1 MKNKKDVA
9 NLEKLLLL
17 IKEGNV
23 YGLGLKDVETKIAS
37 TIASLENDL
46 LNVVLFGS
54 FSDGKTTVAAGW
66 LEEEFDNMKIDSN
79 ESSDEICIYNSSLK
93 NVRIIDTP
101 GLFGDKEKSVNNQT
115 IKYEEQTKKY
125 ISEAHLIL
133 YVVEAVNPIKDSH
146 KDIIK
151 WVLQDLGKL
160 EQTIFV
166 VNKMDDVANLEDE
179 KDFKR
184 NAEIKTNV
192 IIDTLQS
199 FLEIKEDQL
208 EKLNI
213 VCVSANP
220 FEEGLKEW
228 FSNINEYRE
237 LSHLEGLKTITS
249 DIVKNNEE
257 KLKSEV
263 SKSVIRDVI
272 ITKTNELDEIISIE
286 KQNIYNQRL
295 ELKRLS
301 SDIGFLKTDAGAA
314 VRQLKERLES
324 LREAIFNE
332 IDGATKETYYSVLER
347 NLGIKKNGK
356 ELEVGFLLQHKVQG
370 IIDEA
375 IESLQGQTQ
384 KIAIDLEETVSKIN
398 ESIQLVS
405 ASKIAKLFKSASKIP
420 VSKIR
425 DGILS
430 ARNALKLST
439 KFKPW
444 GAVKMA
450 GKFAKGAAAMGAIIE
465 AGDSYLE
472 QKKAMKFDKEKIE
485 MKQSLGS
492 FFSEILDDLGSTDD
506 FIKKYIPSFNV
517 LKNTIKDLETNNESF
532 EKKLEKSSI
541 WKDKVINFFD
551 VEDIPFEEI

>member
-9 NLEKLLLL
+9 TLEKLLLL

-37 TIASLENDL
+37 AIKSLDNDL

-101 GLFGDKEKSVNNQT
+101 GLFGDKQKSVDNVV

-166 VNKMDDVANLEDE
+166 VNKMDDVANLEDDN
-179 KDFKR
+179 DFKR
-184 NAEIKTNV
+184 NAEIKTKV
-192 IIDTLQS
+192 IQDTLKS
-199 FLEIKEDQL
+199 FLEINE
-208 EKLNI
+208 EKLAALNI

-228 FSNINEYRE
+228 FSNIKEYRE
-237 LSHLEGLKTITS
+237 LSHLEGLKRLTTE
-249 DIVKNNEE
+249 IVENNEE

-263 SKSVIRDVI
+263 SKSVIKDVI
-272 ITKTNELDEIISIE
+272 ITKTKELDVIINSERENII
-286 KQNIYNQRL
+286 KQKL
-295 ELKRLS
+295 ELRRLS
-301 SDIGFLKTDAGAA
+301 SDVSFFKTDAGTA
-314 VRQLKERLES
+314 VRQVKENLGN
-324 LREAIFNE
+324 LRDTIFNE
-332 IDGATKETYYSVLER
+332 INGATRETYYSIIER
-347 NLGIKKNGK
+347 NLGVKKNGK
-356 ELEVGFLLQHKVQG
+356 ELEIGFLLQHEIQG

-375 IESLQGQTQ
+375 IEGLQGQTQ
-384 KIAIDLEETVSKIN
+384 KITLDLEETVREIN
-398 ESIQLVS
+398 EGMQRM
-405 ASKIAKLFKSASKIP
+405 ASSGLANLFKSASKIP
-420 VSKIR
+420 VSQIR

-430 ARNALKLST
+430 ARNTLKLST

-444 GAVKMA
+444 GALKLA
-450 GKFAKGAAAMGAIIE
+450 GKFAKGAAILGALMDI
-465 AGDSYLE
+465 GLSYWDK
-472 QKKAMKFDKEKIE
+472 KKAEKFEKEKTE
-485 MKQSLGS
+485 MKQSIDS
-492 FFSEILDDLGSTDD
+492 FFSEILDDLGSTDH
-506 FIKKYIPSFNV
+506 FIEKYIPSFNV
-517 LKNTIKDLETNNESF
+517 LQSTIKDLETNNESF
-532 EKKLEKSSI
+532 DQKLESSSV
-541 WKDKVINFFD
+541 WKDKVFNFFD
-551 VEDIPFEEI
+551 AEDVPFEEI